1 MGSCEGRV
9 EVMVKRREVVTA
21 VLPVTESRLAL
32 SNLDLILPPLEV
44 GIFLCY
50 ANSGKNNEMMLSS
63 VRKGLRQVLV
73 PFNALAGEVVLND
86 EGEPELL
93 CNNRGV
99 DFVEAFADIN
109 LRELDINNPDVS
121 IRDNF
126 VPVREQG
133 VLTVQVILYIY
144 IYINTLKP

>member
-1 MGSCEGRV
+1 MGSCEERV
-9 EVMVKRREVVTA
+9 EVMVKRREVMTA

-32 SNLDLILPPLEV
+32 SNLDLLLPPLEV

-50 ANSGKNNEMMLSS
+50 ANSGIKNNEMMLSS

-73 PFNALAGEVVLND
+73 PFNALAGELFLND

-109 LRELDINNPDVS
+109 LRELDIYNPDVS

-133 VLTVQVILYIY
+133 VLTVQVILYKY
-144 IYINTLKP
+144 